1 MGKVHF
7 LRIYL
12 FDPSYFLTN
21 PSEKSCKSFLFFKNA
36 TKFTTCREYFDD
48 FSLYFYARH
57 ATLQKS
63 FKSKNFIITTL
74 RISILNESFALTEIV
89 IIIIIYQRCV

>member
-7 LRIYL
+7 LR
-12 FDPSYFLTN
+12 SYFLTN

-36 TKFTTCREYFDD
+36 TKFTTCREYFEKMI

-74 RISILNESFALTEIV
+74 LISILNESFALTEIV
-89 IIIIIYQRCV
+89 IIIIVYQRCV

>member
-36 TKFTTCREYFDD
+36 TKFTTCREYFEKMI
-48 FSLYFYARH
+48 FPLIFMQGMQLYKKVSSPKISLLLPYAF
-57 ATLQKS
+57 Q
-63 FKSKNFIITTL
+63 F
-74 RISILNESFALTEIV
+74 
-89 IIIIIYQRCV
+89 